1 MARRAIMYRLFKM
14 GKMPAAVRDQSTGAI
29 LVEEG
34 VSMTLRRKKVR
45 ARRPEGPYFHGGLR
59 LEVGSFAVW
68 PGRLL
73 VAFRGLVID
82 ATLGEGDHGEVVVGD
97 DSFELA
103 VDISKLFPDASG
115 WFRVTIKWPLPGEV
129 RAKLPSTTKL
139 TVKTTERMFKMP

>member
-1 MARRAIMYRLFKM
+1 ARRAIMYRLFKV
-14 GKMPAAVRDQSTGAI
+14 GKMPVDVRAQTAGAI

-34 VSMTLRRKKVR
+34 VPMTLRRKNVR
-45 ARRPEGPYFHGGLR
+45 ARRPEGPYFHGGVR
-59 LEVGSFAVW
+59 LEAGSFAVW

-73 VAFRGLVID
+73 IGFRGLVID

-103 VDISKLFPDASG
+103 VDIGKLFPDASG

-139 TVKTTERMFKMP
+139 TVKTSERIFKMP